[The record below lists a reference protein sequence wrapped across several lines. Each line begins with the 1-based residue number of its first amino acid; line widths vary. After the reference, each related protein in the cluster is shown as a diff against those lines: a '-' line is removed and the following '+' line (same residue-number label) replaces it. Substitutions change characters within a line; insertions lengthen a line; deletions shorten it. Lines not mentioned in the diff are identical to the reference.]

1 MRIVR
6 VIVGVLLLTLGVP
19 ALVVG
24 GAYWVA
30 GPPPPDGGSALRV
43 ADPAVALVVLAVGA
57 LALAAGALALAAAHR
72 PVVVVAEPAD
82 AAALAARLG
91 VRLLESPPRRVASCC
106 DAFRGEPVACSYT
119 SVHCGTIHRRPGRC
133 PPTGPRPWRTRRN
146 RPRGERTRPLPRRRT
161 NPCHRR
167 RRSP

>member
-91 VRLLESPPRRVASCC
+91 VRLLESHPVESR
-106 DAFRGEPVACSYT
+106 PVATPSGASRSPALT
-119 SVHCGTIHRRPGRC
+119 PQSTADNP
-133 PPTGPRPWRTRRN
+133 PPTW
-146 RPRGERTRPLPRRRT
+146 PLPADRPATLADAPKPAARRAD
-161 NPCHRR
+161 P
-167 RRSP
+167 SA